1 MGTEEGAHVR
11 IAIETFGCTAN
22 HADSQ
27 LMKNLLEGAGH
38 RVVDGEAD
46 LYVVNTCTVIRATER
61 RVMRRLQELEHRGVP
76 YIVAGCLPA
85 AQPELLSELSPLAVL
100 TPSTLQSIVDVVGV
114 DYPVINS
121 CLRSKQQG
129 QEDHTPPSPP
139 QSPHT
144 IAIARGCTGSCSYC
158 IVKRARGH
166 LRSVPETEVVEKVK
180 RAVHWGIKEIHL
192 TAQDV
197 GAYGLD
203 TKSSLARLLRCVCSV
218 EGEFFVRVGM
228 MNPSTV
234 LPQASELLEAFL
246 HPKVFKFVH
255 MPVQSG
261 SDEVLSAMGRGYT
274 VEQFE
279 HLCTLFRE
287 RLGECTLC
295 TDVIVGYPTESEE
308 DFERTLDLIKRL
320 EPDKLNI
327 TRFSARPHTPAFRL
341 SQLPDWIKKER
352 SRRLTRLYMVIA
364 KKRQKRHVGNRMSV
378 LVCER
383 VKEGSVVARDA
394 AYRNVV
400 IRREYPIGAV
410 LDVRVVRAHPMYLVA
425 EPLDEAKDICSSVS

>member
-1 MGTEEGAHVR
+1 MR

-27 LMKNLLEGAGH
+27 LMRELLERAGH

-46 LYVVNTCTVIRATER
+46 LYVVNTCTVVKATER
-61 RVMRRLQELEHRGVP
+61 RVMRRLKELERRGVP

-100 TPSTLQSIVDVVGV
+100 TPSTIQSIADVVGV
-114 DYPVINS
+114 DYS
-121 CLRSKQQG
+121 LKQQG
-129 QEDHTPPSPP
+129 QEHHPPPPPP
-139 QSPHT
+139 QSPHI
-144 IAIARGCTGSCSYC
+144 IAIARGCVGSCSYC

-166 LRSVPETEVVEKVK
+166 LRSVPETEVVAEVK
-180 RAVHWGIKEIHL
+180 RAVRWGIKEVHL

-203 TKSSLARLLRCVCSV
+203 TKSSLARLLRKVCSV

-234 LPQASELLEAFL
+234 LSQASELSEAFL

-255 MPVQSG
+255 IPVQSG

-279 HLCTLFRE
+279 RLCTLFRE
-287 RLGECTLC
+287 RLAECTLC

-308 DFERTLDLIKRL
+308 DFERTLELIKRL

-352 SRRLTRLYMVIA
+352 SRMLTRLYMSIA
-364 KKRQKRHVGNRMSV
+364 KKRQKRHVGKRMRV

-400 IRREYPIGAV
+400 IRRKYPIGAV
-410 LDVRVVRAHPMYLVA
+410 LDVRVVSAHPMYLIA
-425 EPLDEAKDICSSVS
+425 EPLDEAKAICLSVS

>member
-1 MGTEEGAHVR
+1 MRGR
-11 IAIETFGCTAN
+11 IKIAIETFGCTAN

-27 LMKNLLEGAGH
+27 LMRSLLEGVGH
-38 RVVDGEAD
+38 KVVDDGAD
-46 LYVVNTCTVIRATER
+46 LYVVNTCTVIRTTER
-61 RVMRRLQELEHRGVP
+61 KVMRRLRELERRGVP

-100 TPSTLQSIVDVVGV
+100 TPSTIQNIVEVVGGRG
-114 DYPVINS
+114 DAS
-121 CLRSKQQG
+121 
-129 QEDHTPPSPP
+129 PSSTP
-139 QSPHT
+139 QSPHI
-144 IAIARGCTGSCSYC
+144 IAIASGCVGECSYC

-166 LRSVPETEVVEKVK
+166 LRSVPETEIVEDVK
-180 RAVHWGIKEIHL
+180 RAVGMGVKEIHL

-203 TKSSLARLLRCVCSV
+203 TKSSLARLLRSVCSV

-228 MNPSTV
+228 MNPRTV
-234 LPQASELLEAFL
+234 LSQASELSEVFL
-246 HPKVFKFVH
+246 HPKMFKFVH
-255 MPVQSG
+255 IPVQSG
-261 SDEVLSAMGRGYT
+261 SDDVLSAMGRGYT

-279 HLCTLFRE
+279 RLCTLFRE

-295 TDVIVGYPTESEE
+295 TDVIVGYPTESED

-327 TRFSARPHTPAFRL
+327 TRFSARPHTPASRL

-352 SRRLTRLYMVIA
+352 SRELTRLYMSIA
-364 KKRQKRHVGNRMSV
+364 KKRQKRYVGNRMRV
-378 LVCER
+378 LVCEQG
-383 VKEGSVVARDA
+383 KEGSVVARDA

-400 IRREYPIGAV
+400 IKGEYPIGTMLEV
-410 LDVRVVRAHPMYLVA
+410 EVVRAHPMYLVA
-425 EPLDEAKDICSSVS
+425 KPIAEAKDICLSVS